1 MEQSW
6 LSWFLKGVLLVGLV
20 ILLGR
25 LFELTILKG
34 DYFKILAQEN
44 RIRRIPIVAARGEI
58 LARGGESLA
67 FNKKNAKWVVFNP
80 DKGFEKKEVTPQT
93 PADEIIEEW
102 TRRYPLKEAIAH
114 ITGYLGEAN
123 EDEVGKVDPDCRA
136 KGVKSLGS
144 LAGRGGLEEEYEC
157 VLRGI
162 DGEEMVEVDA
172 FGKKIRTIGRK
183 NPLAGENIKTN
194 IDYLLQMK
202 LAEAMD
208 KPGAAI
214 VSDARGE
221 ILAFYSSPSFDPN
234 IFINQDRKE
243 IAALLTDKNLP
254 LFNRVLGGTYHP
266 GSVFKVV
273 TATAALEEGKISPDY
288 TYEDPGVIK
297 INEFSYA
304 NWYFSQYGA
313 TEGVIDLK
321 RAITRSTDTFFYEI
335 GELVG
340 VDKLAAWAQKFGL
353 NEKTGIDLPG
363 EVEGLVPTPAWKK
376 RVKGE
381 AWFLGNTY
389 HMAIGQGDLALTP
402 LSVNSA
408 VGVIASGGSL
418 CTPHLV
424 NGEKDDWCKKL
435 DIGKETIAEI
445 KEGMVGVCSQGGTA
459 FPFFDFEEKS
469 GGVKVACKTGTA
481 ETEEE
486 DKTHAWF
493 TAFAPA
499 DDPQI
504 IATVLVEK
512 GGEGSSVAAPIVR
525 ELFNYY
531 FGLPDEPRSN

>member
-1 MEQSW
+1 VEQSW

-202 LAEAMD
+202 LAEVMD